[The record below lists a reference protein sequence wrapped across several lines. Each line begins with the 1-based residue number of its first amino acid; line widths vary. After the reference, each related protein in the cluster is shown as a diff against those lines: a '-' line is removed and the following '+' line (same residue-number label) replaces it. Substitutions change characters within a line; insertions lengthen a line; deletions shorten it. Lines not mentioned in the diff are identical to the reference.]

1 MKYKPLSRKNI
12 LILVG
17 LAAIGLTLYL
27 LSFFAILPEVQDFG
41 ETLHLTT
48 TRWEVQETSQK
59 YLEDLGLSLEGYR
72 SVTYFTTR
80 GAGVWA
86 ETYVLRQVGM
96 KKTNQIFTEELPFWR
111 WRARWYRPLEKE
123 EINVWIDPEGRVCGL
138 WHPIEEDAPGAN
150 LSPEV
155 ARAIA
160 EKSTKEEGRFDL
172 SEFRLIKT
180 DSEKQ
185 KNRRD
190 HIFLYEKEEPEIGEG
205 RFRLKLRVKG
215 DRLFGYHYFFKTPE
229 EFIREERKAGI
240 RKAIIGGLMVLFFI
254 ALAITAIVL
263 FFIKFT
269 RRDIRWRL
277 VLILAGILAAWKII
291 GLLNGL
297 PTFFSHYSTAKDLP
311 VFVTQRIIWNLTGIV
326 SGFLFSCVLLSVVE
340 SLWRE
345 VFPKIEPLT
354 TWFKKLKPSN
364 WLSREYID
372 GRLVGYLIFGALGIY
387 SLPIGWIT
395 QRYLTSSLRAHSQL
409 PTGILQTFIPS
420 LASWGKA
427 WGAALWGGAALL
439 LFLLLL
445 KKYLKKWKWVIL
457 TFVLLSFIGV
467 AIEARSLSEGIIKSS
482 LSLLGLGVAILFI
495 INYFRFNIL
504 CYLFSVYFVLLLSNG
519 WYLVT
524 FKHSYFIIHGVIILV
539 LAALPLILLLFAYLR
554 KRLRSTEPRT
564 FK

>member
-1 MKYKPLSRKNI
+1 MRYKPLSKKKI

-17 LAAIGLTLYL
+17 LSVIGIILYL

-41 ETLHLTT
+41 ETLHLAT
-48 TRWEVQETSQK
+48 TRYQAKETSQK

-80 GAGVWA
+80 GAGAWA
-86 ETYVLRQVGM
+86 NTYVLRQVGM

-111 WRARWYRPLEKE
+111 WRVRWYKPLKKE
-123 EINVWIDPEGRVCGL
+123 EINVWIDPKGRVCGL

-150 LSPEV
+150 LSPKA
-155 ARAIA
+155 ARVIA

-172 SEFRLIKT
+172 SRFKLIKT
-180 DSEKQ
+180 DSEKR

-190 HIFLYEKEEPEIGEG
+190 HLFLYEKEEPKIGEG

-240 RKAIIGGLMVLFFI
+240 RKAVIGGVMVLFFI
-254 ALAITAIVL
+254 TLAIAAIVL

-269 RRDIRWRL
+269 RKDIKWRL
-277 VLILAGILAAWKII
+277 VLVSAGILAAWKII

-297 PTFFSHYSTAKDLP
+297 PTFFSRYSTAKDLP
-311 VFVTQRIIWNLTGIV
+311 VFVSRRIMGNLTGIV
-326 SGFLFSCVLLSVVE
+326 SGFLFSCVLFSVAE

-345 VFPKIEPLT
+345 VFPKIDPLT
-354 TWFKKLKPSN
+354 EWFKKLKPRN

-372 GRLVGYLIFGALGIY
+372 GCLVGYLILGASMIY
-387 SLPIGWIT
+387 SLPVGWIT
-395 QRYLTSSLRAHSQL
+395 QKYLTSSLRAHSQL
-409 PTGILQTFIPS
+409 PTGIAQTFLPF

-427 WGAALWGGAALL
+427 WGAALGGGAAFL
-439 LFLLLL
+439 LFILLL
-445 KKYLKKWKWVIL
+445 KKFLKKWRWVIL
-457 TFVLLSFIGV
+457 TFVLLSLLGV
-467 AIEARSLSEGIIKSS
+467 AIEARDLSEGIIKSG
-482 LSLLGLGVAILFI
+482 LSLLSLGIAIFFV

-504 CYLFSVYFVLLLSNG
+504 CYLFSIYFALLLSSG
-519 WYLVT
+519 WYLAT
-524 FKHSYFIIHGVIILV
+524 FKHPYFITHGVIILV

-554 KRLRSTEPRT
+554 KRLRSV
-564 FK
+564 